1 MLCPGWTGKLLFVG
15 FATLGAQPAHELGA
29 HAIARTMAPR
39 LAANFPKLIFICVS
53 PPAGL
58 ASWK

>member
-1 MLCPGWTGKLLFVG
+1 VG

-39 LAANFPKLIFICVS
+39 LAANFPKLIFILCLLS
-53 PPAGL
+53 AGL
-58 ASWK
+58 TSVTVS

>member
-39 LAANFPKLIFICVS
+39 LAANFPKLIFI
-53 PPAGL
+53 
-58 ASWK
+58 